1 MLAAQKDLCII
12 PWIEF
17 NSLLL
22 CLDAFHFYY
31 VGLYIQL
38 NCIGCSSIRF
48 IQSTAHTYWDKYVLS
63 YIYVNCFSSQI
74 CKAKIFRTLCT
85 TTHVATSRARRI
97 ILIWTA
103 VLYGLNLVSQHRE
116 RKRNSCTSIDHRVDM
131 KTPFLYTFS
140 ATQESKYGKS
150 TFIVLLH
157 HFSFSCRGWKRLA
170 RLFVL
175 HAFSTV
181 FLFLQLLLYTDGGST
196 ILCGWLVVI
205 RSV

>member
-103 VLYGLNLVSQHRE
+103 VLYGLNLVSQHRANTE
-116 RKRNSCTSIDHRVDM
+116 RENEIAARRSIIEWIWKLPFYIHFQRHKRVNM
-131 KTPFLYTFS
+131 AK
-140 ATQESKYGKS
+140 
-150 TFIVLLH
+150 VLL
-157 HFSFSCRGWKRLA
+157 
-170 RLFVL
+170 
-175 HAFSTV
+175 
-181 FLFLQLLLYTDGGST
+181 
-196 ILCGWLVVI
+196 
-205 RSV
+205 